1 MSSWCVRPGRTR
13 AAEGCSASRA
23 RYGQGVGTAALK
35 DSHCGWACFRELTSQ
50 ESGQERRGRAGCG
63 RAASWPPE
71 KLHIAGTS
79 SGQKLSVVLFDS
91 KWGLA
96 VKD

>member
-13 AAEGCSASRA
+13 AAEGRSASRA
-23 RYGQGVGTAALK
+23 RCGRGVGTAALK
-35 DSHCGWACFRELTSQ
+35 DSHCGRACFRELTSQ
-50 ESGQERRGRAGCG
+50 ESGQEWRGRAGCG

-71 KLHIAGTS
+71 KLHIGSS